1 MKKLIISTA
10 LIIII
15 VLIKGYFKEKQLKEK
30 SFKNNFELLKQAN
43 KNLLIID
50 SLICK
55 IEELSKHQPEL
66 EMIEKSDTIVVGYDW
81 GKEMIIY
88 WEYKEI

>member
-1 MKKLIISTA
+1 MKKLIISIT

-30 SFKNNFELLKQAN
+30 SFKNNFELLKQTN

-50 SLICK
+50 SLICE

-66 EMIEKSDTIVVGYDW
+66 EMIEKSDTIVVNYEW

>member
-1 MKKLIISTA
+1 MKKLIISIT

-30 SFKNNFELLKQAN
+30 SFKNNFELLKQTN
-43 KNLLIID
+43 KNLLMIH
-50 SLICK
+50 SLVCE
-55 IEELSKHQPEL
+55 IEKLSKHQPEL
-66 EMIEKSDTIVVGYDW
+66 QIIEKSDTIVVNYEW